1 MKFLFINISIY
12 NIKNYKV
19 FLQTKNIVKII
30 KKNNIIYNK
39 LNTYNILYNKY
50 FYTFLF
56 LNLNLLFIDKIIK
69 IIKINKRTLLK
80 SILKNE
86 LFLSIKLLL
95 FKGPESVERKL
106 KFVLKLFTL
115 DSKDLNSFIKL
126 LKLKTQSQ

>member
-1 MKFLFINISIY
+1 
-12 NIKNYKV
+12 
-19 FLQTKNIVKII
+19 
-30 KKNNIIYNK
+30 
-39 LNTYNILYNKY
+39 
-50 FYTFLF
+50 
-56 LNLNLLFIDKIIK
+56 LFIDKIIK

-115 DSKDLNSFIKL
+115 ESKDLNSFIKL

>member
-1 MKFLFINISIY
+1 LKFLFVNISIY

-86 LFLSIKLLL
+86 LFLSIKLLS

-115 DSKDLNSFIKL
+115 ESKDLNSFIKL

>member
-30 KKNNIIYNK
+30 KKSNIIYNK

-115 DSKDLNSFIKL
+115 ESKDLNSFIKL

>member
-115 DSKDLNSFIKL
+115 ESKDLNSFIKL